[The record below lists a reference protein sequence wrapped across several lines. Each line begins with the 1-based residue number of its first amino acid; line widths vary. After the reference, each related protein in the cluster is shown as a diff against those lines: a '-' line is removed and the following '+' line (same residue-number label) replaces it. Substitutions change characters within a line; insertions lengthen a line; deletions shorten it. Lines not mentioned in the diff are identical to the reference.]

1 MSTELINEKIGFVI
15 LNLTANTDDK
25 ILKTIKSVE
34 QHNIFNSTIIFSSD
48 ISSINRYDLPILHI
62 NQSQFFDGILFL
74 FDLPSIIMTNKF
86 TNLKKRIFYTNST
99 PWLNNFNTNYKEWS
113 SLYDQEFLQILSGSQ
128 ENYDIMSICWKQPIG
143 IMENFDYENIK
154 KYI

>member
-1 MSTELINEKIGFVI
+1 MKIKPINEKIGFVI
-15 LNLTANTDDK
+15 INLTANTDSN
-25 ILKTIKSVE
+25 ILDTIKKVE
-34 QHNIFNSTIIFSSD
+34 TNNIFNSTVIFSSNV
-48 ISSINRYDLPILHI
+48 SAINHHNLPILHLS
-62 NQSQFFDGILFL
+62 QSQFFDGILFL

-86 TNLKKRIFYTNST
+86 TNFKKRILCTNSV
-99 PWLNNFNTNYKEWS
+99 PWVNNFNTNYKEWS
-113 SLYDQEFLQILSGSQ
+113 SLYGQESLDILSGSQ